1 MKVEINGLSELKK
14 ALGDKLAMG
23 AVKKIVRINGSEM
36 NQKAVRNAHFTNPGT
51 YTVGE
56 IRRSIT
62 LNFRRGGLEARVKP
76 DKVYDVYVEY
86 GTRFMAAQPYMRPSF
101 NAQKVQFLSDMRR
114 LVE

>member
-36 NQKAVRNAHFTNPGT
+36 NQKAVRNAVFTRGYST
-51 YTVGE
+51 GQT
-56 IRRSIT
+56 RRSIT
-62 LNFRRGGLEARVKP
+62 LNIGRGGLEARVKP
-76 DKVYDVYVEY
+76 GTDYAVYVEY
-86 GTRFMAAQPYMRPSF
+86 GTRFMSAQPFMRPSF
-101 NAQKVQFLSDMRR
+101 NAQKVQFLSDMQR

>member
-23 AVKKIVRINGSEM
+23 AVKKIVKINGSEM
-36 NQKAVRNAHFTNPGT
+36 NQKAVRNAVFTRGYST
-51 YTVGE
+51 GQT
-56 IRRSIT
+56 RRSIA
-62 LNFRRGGLEARVKP
+62 LNIGRGGLEARVKP
-76 DKVYDVYVEY
+76 GTDYAVYVEY
-86 GTRFMAAQPYMRPSF
+86 GTRFMSAQPFMRPSF